1 MPTFATA
8 SFLYDA
14 VLAVHGFDAG
24 LPDHVISAANDVTF
38 KALMANQV
46 STIMNYLDNAAV
58 AVLYHWRC
66 RLMARSR
73 RPHHYFGR
81 DRQRRER
88 NESPHLIFGRQKEL
102 RTYKESRNQRSQH
115 RLIL

>member
-1 MPTFATA
+1 MPSFVTA

-14 VLAVHGFDAG
+14 VIAVHGFDAG
-24 LPDHVISAANDVTF
+24 TPNHVISAANDATF

-46 STIMNYLDNAAV
+46 SAMMNYLDNTAV
-58 AVLYHWRC
+58 AVLYRWRY

-73 RPHHYFGR
+73 RPHHYSGR
-81 DRQRRER
+81 ERQRRER
-88 NESPHLIFGRQKEL
+88 NESPYLIFGRQRNSEL
-102 RTYKESRNQRSQH
+102 KESRNQTSQY